1 LEFSGERWNVGKRG
15 GFGTT
20 LVLALVIVVLSIALG
35 VGLTRFGQQ
44 LPVLGPLFEE
54 EPAQTTTGTVV
65 VEGIQDLNQLTTL
78 RWRGFVFIDKESG
91 GTKLEQLFSGEVVRL
106 VAVGDVEAGV
116 DFAELGQHDVQVNEQ
131 KVTIRL
137 PEPEILS
144 VSLDEDETR
153 VYDRDFGLLNIRPD
167 DELAEEA
174 RDVAVDR
181 LEEAARD
188 DDVLERAQRNAEDNI
203 RAFVISLGF
212 EEVEFVD

>member
-1 LEFSGERWNVGKRG
+1 LGISKGGG

-20 LVLALVIVVLSIALG
+20 LALALVIVVLSIAVG
-35 VGLTRFGQQ
+35 VGLTRFGEQ
-44 LPVLGPLFEE
+44 LPFLGHLFQE

-91 GTKLEQLFSGEVVRL
+91 GTKLEQILSGEVVRL
-106 VAVGDVEAGV
+106 VAIGDVEAGV
-116 DFAELGQHDVQVNEQ
+116 NFAKLGRDDVQVNGK

-174 RDVAVDR
+174 HDVAVDR

-188 DDVLERAQRNAEDNI
+188 DDVLERAERNAEDNI

>member
-1 LEFSGERWNVGKRG
+1 MGVSKRGG

-20 LVLALVIVVLSIALG
+20 LALALVIVVLSVALG
-35 VGLTRFGQQ
+35 VGLTRFGEQ
-44 LPVLGPLFEE
+44 LPLVGPLFKEQ
-54 EPAQTTTGTVV
+54 PAQTTTGTVV

-78 RWRGFVFIDKESG
+78 RWRGFVFISKESG

-106 VAVGDVEAGV
+106 VAVGDVETGV
-116 DFAELGQHDVQVNEQ
+116 DFAELGPDDVQVNGEV
-131 KVTIRL
+131 VTIRL

-181 LEEAARD
+181 LEQAARD
-188 DDVLERAQRNAEDNI
+188 DDVLERAERNAEDNI
-203 RAFVISLGF
+203 RAFVTSLGF

>member
-1 LEFSGERWNVGKRG
+1 LGISKGGG

-20 LVLALVIVVLSIALG
+20 LALALVIVVLSIAVG
-35 VGLTRFGQQ
+35 VGLTRFGEQ
-44 LPVLGPLFEE
+44 LPFLGHLFQE

-91 GTKLEQLFSGEVVRL
+91 GTKLEQILSGEVVRL
-106 VAVGDVEAGV
+106 VAIGDVEAGV
-116 DFAELGQHDVQVNEQ
+116 NFAKLGRDDVQVNGK

-188 DDVLERAQRNAEDNI
+188 DDVLERAERNAEDNI

>member
-1 LEFSGERWNVGKRG
+1 MGISKGGG

-20 LVLALVIVVLSIALG
+20 LALALVIVVLSIAVG
-35 VGLTRFGQQ
+35 VGLTRFGEQ
-44 LPVLGPLFEE
+44 LPFLGHLFQE

-91 GTKLEQLFSGEVVRL
+91 GTKLEQILSGEVVRL
-106 VAVGDVEAGV
+106 VAIGDVEAGV
-116 DFAELGQHDVQVNEQ
+116 NFAKLGRDDVQVNGK

-188 DDVLERAQRNAEDNI
+188 DDVLERAERNAEDNI